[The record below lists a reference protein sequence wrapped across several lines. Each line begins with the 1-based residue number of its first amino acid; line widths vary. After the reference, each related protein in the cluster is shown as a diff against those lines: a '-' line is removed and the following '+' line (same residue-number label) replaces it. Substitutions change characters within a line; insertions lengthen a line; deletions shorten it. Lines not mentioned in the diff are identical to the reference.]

1 MSDSNKNVHSVNTLS
16 GGKTS
21 KNTLVASSPGSISP
35 KTFKHMIPS
44 KHIIRLRK
52 GSASHTIS
60 FLLKVVALEAVRR
73 ISKAR
78 CPFIWRAIQAL
89 QVFGYPPFKW
99 IQRWE
104 PLKFIVE
111 GVQVVNLLALLF
123 LLSIRV
129 AVFNDFTSRDPVP
142 VFSNNQWHWQ
152 VKLAHFNFKSF
163 I

>member
-1 MSDSNKNVHSVNTLS
+1 MSDSNKNVHSVSTLS

-104 PLKFIVE
+104 PLKFIVK
-111 GVQVVNLLALLF
+111 GVQVVNLLAVISPF
-123 LLSIRV
+123 HSCG
-129 AVFNDFTSRDPVP
+129 
-142 VFSNNQWHWQ
+142 
-152 VKLAHFNFKSF
+152 NF
-163 I
+163 